1 MPNIIRKYALEILI
15 EVNNSNA
22 RANDLIDQTM
32 KKHGFPDQDR
42 ALLTELVYGSI
53 RWQEKL
59 DWVISQFVTP
69 AKLRKTQ
76 PEIIEIL
83 RLGLY
88 QLLHLD
94 GIADYAA
101 VSESV
106 ELAKKYGNKGSSGFV
121 NAILR
126 NVIRNKDKIKY
137 SDINKD
143 PIKHISVRYS
153 HPEWMVQR
161 WIDRYGIKQTIDI
174 CLANNTRP
182 PLFIRT
188 NMLKVSRQDLIES
201 LENDGLSVS
210 TSDRVPESIE
220 VFNLNKSLAQLE
232 SYNKGLFQV
241 QDESSMLI
249 GHILDPKPDE
259 IIIDVCSA
267 PGGKST
273 HIAELMENKGKIM
286 SFDINKDRLGMLNEN
301 CQRLGINII
310 ETIVS
315 DARNIG
321 EHIKEKADRILI
333 DAPCTGLGVLR
344 RRVEAR
350 WRRTP
355 EQIDEFAKLQYEI
368 LESVCQYVKPNGVL
382 VYCTC
387 TIEPE
392 ENERVVE
399 KFLESHPEF
408 QIQSI
413 SPFLP
418 DIADRMNIVSA
429 EGYLKTY
436 PHIHNIDGFFAV
448 RMIHINSA

>member
-1 MPNIIRKYALEILI
+1 
-15 EVNNSNA
+15 
-22 RANDLIDQTM
+22 
-32 KKHGFPDQDR
+32 
-42 ALLTELVYGSI
+42 
-53 RWQEKL
+53 
-59 DWVISQFVTP
+59 
-69 AKLRKTQ
+69 
-76 PEIIEIL
+76 
-83 RLGLY
+83 
-88 QLLHLD
+88 
-94 GIADYAA
+94 
-101 VSESV
+101 
-106 ELAKKYGNKGSSGFV
+106 
-121 NAILR
+121 
-126 NVIRNKDKIKY
+126 
-137 SDINKD
+137 
-143 PIKHISVRYS
+143 
-153 HPEWMVQR
+153 
-161 WIDRYGIKQTIDI
+161 
-174 CLANNTRP
+174 
-182 PLFIRT
+182 
-188 NMLKVSRQDLIES
+188 MLKVSRQDLIES